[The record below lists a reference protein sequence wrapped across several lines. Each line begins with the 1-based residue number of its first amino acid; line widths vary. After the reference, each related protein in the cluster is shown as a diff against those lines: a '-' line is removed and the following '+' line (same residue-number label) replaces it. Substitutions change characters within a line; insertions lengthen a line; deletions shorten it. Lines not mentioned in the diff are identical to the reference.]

1 MAHLRII
8 DPGFRTTVQDL
19 GRTGWQR
26 FGVPVSGALD
36 ATALRAA
43 NLMVGNAP
51 DMAALEIALTGPVFE
66 VAADGVRIAVAGSGM
81 AIEVAGRGMVAA
93 QHTVPPFCT
102 ATLAR
107 GERVRVAAS
116 REAAVGYL
124 AVAGGFAVP
133 MVLGSRA
140 TTMRAWLG
148 GFGGRA
154 LSAGDLLPLAR
165 GLPPDGE
172 EQVGPSLDL
181 ARPDRLRVMVDAE
194 GRDFSAA
201 ALAAFLN
208 GTYTVTAAADRMG
221 LRLAGPQVP
230 PLRPGE
236 ALSEG
241 LAPGAIQ
248 IPGDGQ
254 PILLLAD
261 RQTTG
266 GYPRVAHVIAADLAA
281 AGRLRPGDVVRFV
294 AVDVAAAAAARRAR
308 AAELARFVAGIRAAD
323 ASLVARDASL
333 VARDATIIAR
343 DATAGIVPEA
353 RAGIVPEA
361 RFQHDTAALAAV
373 NLVSGVVSGEE

>member
-8 DPGFRTTVQDL
+8 EPGFRTTVQDL

-43 NLMVGNAP
+43 NLVVGNAP

-66 VAADGVRIAVAGSGM
+66 VAADGVRIAVAGRGM
-81 AIEVAGRGMVAA
+81 AIEVAGRGIVPAL
-93 QHTVPPFCT
+93 QTVPPFCT

-107 GERVRVAAS
+107 GERVRVVAS
-116 REAAVGYL
+116 REVAVGYL
-124 AVAGGFAVP
+124 AVAGGFAIP
-133 MVLGSRA
+133 TVLGSRA
-140 TTMRAWLG
+140 TTMRAALG

-154 LSAGDLLPLAR
+154 LSAGDRLPLVR
-165 GLPPDGE
+165 GLPPDGGE
-172 EQVGPSLDL
+172 RLGPVLDL
-181 ARPDRLRVMVDAE
+181 TRPDRLRVMADE
-194 GRDFSAA
+194 TGWDFSAA
-201 ALAAFLN
+201 ALAAFFD
-208 GTYTVTAAADRMG
+208 GTYTVTGAADRMG
-221 LRLAGPQVP
+221 LRLAGPVVS

-266 GYPRVAHVIAADLAA
+266 GYPRVAHVITADLAA
-281 AGRLRPGDVVRFV
+281 AGRLRPGDAVRFE
-294 AVDVAAAAAARRAR
+294 AVDMAAAAAARRTLAS
-308 AAELARFVAGIRAAD
+308 ELARFAAGIRAVD
-323 ASLVARDASL
+323 AAF
-333 VARDATIIAR
+333 IAR
-343 DATAGIVPEA
+343 DAAGDIDA
-353 RAGIVPEA
+353 
-361 RFQHDTAALAAV
+361 AALAAV